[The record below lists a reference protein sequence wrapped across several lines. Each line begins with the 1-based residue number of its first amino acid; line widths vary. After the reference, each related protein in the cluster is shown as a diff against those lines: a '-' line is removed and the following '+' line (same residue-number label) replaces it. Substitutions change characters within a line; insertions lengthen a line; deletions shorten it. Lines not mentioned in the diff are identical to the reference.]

1 MCDGDRYDWPDQVT
15 DTESF
20 PAVPEIQEQLRK
32 YPEVQSIILCGIEG
46 HVCVLQTALDLLGEL
61 SDYPGENIGISF
73 SLDSRYPCSCPLIF
87 MTGMRAGISML
98 SMQRGS
104 LMCT

>member
-1 MCDGDRYDWPDQVT
+1 MHDDRYDWPDPVT
-15 DTESF
+15 KSS

-61 SDYPGENIGISF
+61 SGHPDEKLDLF
-73 SLDSRYPCSCPLIF
+73 SHWTQDLP
-87 MTGMRAGISML
+87 AAAN
-98 SMQRGS
+98 
-104 LMCT
+104 